1 MVLEFL
7 RCWGSGRLIVLCSR
21 LGCVLVLDSGFATG
35 LL

>member
-1 MVLEFL
+1 MVIEF
-7 RCWGSGRLIVLCSR
+7 CGIGVSGRLIVLCSR